1 MNKVLLEMAN
11 IVRSAV
17 MAVPLE
23 ARGRTLAM
31 GADGTPTS
39 NIDKV
44 GEDAIIKFMEERAL
58 PLNLLS
64 EEAGFIDRGFQDTLV
79 ADPVDGTF
87 NACAGIPFYS
97 VSLAVGRSSMACIT
111 DGLVMN
117 LVTGDVFQANKSKGA
132 FLNGKPIRVR
142 ESGKDKV
149 LMAYLGASAM
159 PHTYEVASRFRRI
172 RCLGA
177 VSLEICAVASG
188 QADAFYIEY
197 AQEKRRPRVV
207 DIAAAVL
214 ILREAGGQAYDGNRE
229 ILDMPFSLETRK
241 NMIAV
246 GNKSVLELMS

>member
-1 MNKVLLEMAN
+1 MKNILLEMAN
-11 IVRSAV
+11 LVRLSV

-23 ARGRTLAM
+23 ARSRTHAM

-39 NIDKV
+39 HIDKV
-44 GEDAIIKFMEERAL
+44 AEDVIIKFMEERAL
-58 PLNLLS
+58 TLNLLS
-64 EEAGFIDRGFQDTLV
+64 EEAGFIDRGFSDTLV

-97 VSLAVGRSSMACIT
+97 VSLAIGRNSLADVSEGM
-111 DGLVMN
+111 VMN
-117 LVTGDVFQANKSKGA
+117 LVTGDTFQASKGNGA
-132 FLNGKPIRVR
+132 LLNGAPIHAK
-142 ESGKDKV
+142 EPCKDRV

-159 PHTYEVASRFRRI
+159 PHTYEVASRFKRV

-177 VSLEICAVASG
+177 MSLDICAVAAG
-188 QADAFYIEY
+188 QADAFFIEY
-197 AQEKRRPRVV
+197 SSEKKSPRVV

-229 ILDMPFSLETRK
+229 ILNMPFSLEARK

-246 GNKSVLELMS
+246 SSKSVLELMS